1 MSLIHVLDEVTASQ
15 IAAGEVVERP
25 VNAVKEMVENA
36 VDASASDIEVEIA
49 DGGMTYIRVTDNGSG
64 MSTEDAKLSIVR
76 HATSKIST
84 VDNIYHISSLGFR
97 GEALASISS
106 VSRTAITT
114 RRPNDEEGT
123 IVEVEG
129 GQVTAV
135 KPMGAPAGTTIEVRD
150 LFYNVPARKKFLK
163 SERTESSRINSMMG
177 KLALAN
183 PDIAF
188 RLINNGRTVLETPG
202 NGRLMDVISA
212 LYGVKTVEEML
223 EVHGDGNDI
232 IMQGMISK
240 PSLLKSSRQYQTVI
254 INRRVVDSAVISK
267 AVDNAYHSMLPKN
280 GYPLLVLS
288 FQVPPESIDV
298 NVHPQKR
305 EIKFSDE
312 QSVFRLVYHGVLE
325 TLTSQDTVD
334 HIAKE
339 MVREP
344 GHQVLHGGEFN
355 PSKVQV
361 GDASSLGHDIGLSYP
376 KADGESYKESIS
388 SWEESPSTYGN
399 TKVVSHYGHDKS
411 MERNRDD
418 LNQHRTSEERYMPSA
433 KSQDMFSTH
442 SVFGQYQPESQPKKE
457 VETDPLFTAPKEEE
471 PIIPLGQVS
480 DCFILCRRGR
490 DLFIIDQHAAHER
503 VRYDRMAARA
513 EGIPVQDILVPYLI
527 HVDVDDVGLLLER
540 QNDLKRLGIT
550 FEQAGPDVIRITGT
564 PEDLTQSDMERVIK
578 DILVAFHD
586 KNQPSPET
594 LRHRMM
600 AYAACRGAIKQGD
613 PLNIRQ
619 MKELI
624 VDLFH
629 TTRPFVCPHGRPTIV
644 KFTPEE
650 LGRLFKRP

>member
-1 MSLIHVLDEVTASQ
+1 MALIHVLDEVTANQ

-36 VDASASDIEVEIA
+36 VDAAATDIEVEIA

-64 MSTEDAKLSIVR
+64 MSPEDAKLSIVR

-84 VDNIYHISSLGFR
+84 VENIYHIASLGFR

-114 RRPNDEEGT
+114 RRPEDEEGT
-123 IVEVEG
+123 VVEVEG
-129 GQVTAV
+129 GEVMEV
-135 KPMGAPAGTTIEVRD
+135 KPIGAPSGTTIEVRD

-163 SERTESSRINSMMG
+163 SERTESSRINGMMG

-188 RLINNGRTVLETPG
+188 RLINNGRTVIETPG
-202 NGRLMDVISA
+202 NGRLVDVISA
-212 LYGVKTVEEML
+212 LYGTKTAGEML
-223 EVHGDGNDI
+223 EVSGEG
-232 IMQGMISK
+232 QETLLTGMISK

-254 INRRVVDSAVISK
+254 INRRVVESAVVLK
-267 AVDNAYHSMLPKN
+267 AVDNAYHSLLPKN

-312 QSVFRLVYHGVLE
+312 QSLFRLVYHAVLE
-325 TLTSQDTVD
+325 TLTSQQDKAD
-334 HIAKE
+334 DIARE
-339 MVREP
+339 MIRDP
-344 GHQVLHGGEFN
+344 SHQILHGGDLN
-355 PSKVQV
+355 PATVKVE
-361 GDASSLGHDIGLSYP
+361 DASSLGHDIGLWGKKEEQPAS
-376 KADGESYKESIS
+376 AWAESAKPYGNKKESS
-388 SWEESPSTYGN
+388 SWSSSQPSSVTSHGEGN
-399 TKVVSHYGHDKS
+399 
-411 MERNRDD
+411 
-418 LNQHRTSEERYMPSA
+418 HRAQGSNFQPEMKP
-433 KSQDMFSTH
+433 QDVLSNE
-442 SVFGQYQPESQPKKE
+442 SVFQNYQQEETKKE
-457 VETDPLFTAPKEEE
+457 EITTDPLFTVEKQEE

-480 DCFILCRRGR
+480 DCFILCKRGM

-503 VRYDRMAARA
+503 VRYDRLAARA
-513 EGIPVQDILVPYLI
+513 EGIPVQEILVPYLI
-527 HVDVDDVGLLLER
+527 HADPEDVVLLLDHQDE
-540 QNDLKRLGIT
+540 LERLGIT
-550 FEQAGPDVIRITGT
+550 FEQAGPDVIRITGA
-564 PEDLTQSDMERVIK
+564 PEDFSEVEMERVIK

-586 KNQPSPET
+586 QNVPSPET

-600 AYAACRGAIKQGD
+600 AYAACRGAIKRGD